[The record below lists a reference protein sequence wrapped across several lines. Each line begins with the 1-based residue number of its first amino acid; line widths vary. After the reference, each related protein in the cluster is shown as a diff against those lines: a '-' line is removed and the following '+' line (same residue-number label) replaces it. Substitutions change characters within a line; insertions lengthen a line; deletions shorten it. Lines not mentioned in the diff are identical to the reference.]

1 MKKIFILLVSLFC
14 FFMSCEKEASDY
26 VKQANK
32 AIEKKDY
39 QKAYNIYDEMVANNP
54 HRGIWLHGEQEAEYD
69 NAADKLKDTII
80 KSEIASAI
88 EESEGASNMAKIVYI
103 IEERGNNLN
112 GYYEYAIKIAKAAGN
127 NELAN
132 GISSFND

>member
-1 MKKIFILLVSLFC
+1 MKKLYILLIPLFC
-14 FFMSCEKEASDY
+14 LFISCEKEASDY

-32 AIEKKDY
+32 AIEKGDY

-54 HRGIWLHGEQEAEYD
+54 HRGIWLHDEQEAEYD

-88 EESEGASNMAKIVYI
+88 EDSDGASNVTKIVYI
-103 IEERGNNLN
+103 IEERGNNS
-112 GYYEYAIKIAKAAGN
+112 GTYYEYAIKIAKAAGN
-127 NELAN
+127 TELAD
-132 GISSFND
+132 GISSVNE